1 MDAGKFDESDLPDSI
16 RRLINPNDVLRA
28 CTYDGS
34 SFGYQNEQE
43 GDVHDGDNCDQS
55 IENVAQSSGV
65 VRDGTAVNEIPLK
78 VLRSML
84 IEHFDVSFQNNKVV
98 WPTRL
103 ASRPRHV
110 PSTVIDK

>member
-1 MDAGKFDESDLPDSI
+1 M
-16 RRLINPNDVLRA
+16 N
-28 CTYDGS
+28 
-34 SFGYQNEQE
+34 
-43 GDVHDGDNCDQS
+43 DGDNCDEN
-55 IENVAQSSGV
+55 IENDVQSSGV
-65 VRDGTAVNEIPLK
+65 VGDGTAVNEISLK

-110 PSTVIDK
+110 PRTVIDK